1 MREPAPPIPFGEVD
15 EHAEQVMVPMRD
27 GVRLATDIYLCKTP
41 SAPVVLIRL
50 PYDKTAPFA
59 FVPQIARYVVDHGY
73 HFVAQDTRGKIRSEG
88 ETFAFVF
95 EVQDGADTL
104 EWIESRSWCDGS
116 VVMFGESYYGFTQWA
131 AAASGHPALKA
142 IAPLLTS
149 TEIGTDWMYHQGVF
163 CLETVLGWGTDTW
176 IDNPLYEIP
185 HDHDWMRRPLADATP
200 AILGGRR
207 SGSLD
212 GWRTKPPNDPFWT
225 RGIFGDVDPLGLRI
239 PALHTGGWWDVF
251 RRGQLRDFHT
261 AARNGAPGQHLRF
274 EAIDHFSDQLLPDG
288 GVQDPAF
295 VDSPAEIEA
304 MMPRHLDPALQ
315 FFDHYVRGI
324 GEAPP
329 TVRWQLSN
337 AEMRESAT
345 WPPAGCRTLE
355 LFLGDAGAA
364 SAGPEGGALLEHS
377 EGSDGAVHWM
387 HDPSDPVPTTVADAW
402 RPLLGLP
409 DEREVERRN
418 DVITFSADPVGEP
431 LDIVGSVSA
440 SLFVKAASRST
451 HVMAKLVDVFPD
463 GAARRI
469 TEGACLASDAVDG
482 QLVSVDLSDIG
493 YRLEAGHRLRLEV
506 ASSDFPRYM
515 LHPGSDED
523 PWAASGGEP
532 VEQQVSVG
540 GSTDSRLKIHV
551 LGK

>member
-1 MREPAPPIPFGEVD
+1 M
-15 EHAEQVMVPMRD
+15 
-27 GVRLATDIYLCKTP
+27 
-41 SAPVVLIRL
+41 
-50 PYDKTAPFA
+50 
-59 FVPQIARYVVDHGY
+59 
-73 HFVAQDTRGKIRSEG
+73 
-88 ETFAFVF
+88 
-95 EVQDGADTL
+95 
-104 EWIESRSWCDGS
+104 
-116 VVMFGESYYGFTQWA
+116 
-131 AAASGHPALKA
+131 
-142 IAPLLTS
+142 
-149 TEIGTDWMYHQGVF
+149 
-163 CLETVLGWGTDTW
+163 LGWGTDTW

-185 HDHDWMRRPLADATP
+185 HDHDWMRRPLADSTP

-207 SGSLD
+207 SASLD
-212 GWRTKPPNDPFWT
+212 GWRTKPPSDSFWA
-225 RGIFGDVDPLGLRI
+225 RGIFGDVDPLALRI

-251 RRGQLRDFHT
+251 RRGQMRDFHT

-274 EAIDHFSDQLLPDG
+274 EAIDHFSDQLQPDG
-288 GVQDPAF
+288 SVQDPAF

-329 TVRWQLSN
+329 AVRWQLSN
-337 AEMRESAT
+337 AETRESAT
-345 WPPAGCRTLE
+345 WPPEGSRPLR

-364 SAGPEGGALLEHS
+364 SSGPEGGALLERR
-377 EGSDGAVHWM
+377 EGSETAVHWM
-387 HDPSDPVPTTVADAW
+387 HDPSDPVPTTVADVW

-418 DVITFSADPVGEP
+418 DVMTFSADPVAEP
-431 LDIVGSVSA
+431 LDIVGSVAA